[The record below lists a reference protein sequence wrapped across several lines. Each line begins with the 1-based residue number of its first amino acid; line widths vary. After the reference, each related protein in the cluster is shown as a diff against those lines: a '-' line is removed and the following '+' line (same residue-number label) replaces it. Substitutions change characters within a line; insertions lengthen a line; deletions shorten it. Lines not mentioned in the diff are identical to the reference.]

1 MQDEIEELNKQIE
14 VENAKER
21 QKGSITKSNKL

>member
-14 VENAKER
+14 LENAKER
-21 QKGSITKSNKL
+21 KQESHSARGK